1 MEEIREDVRMN
12 ALLTFLQINMSE
24 FTLAFGFSI
33 IAILFIVW
41 QLSDKRFDLR
51 EVLIDGGSGR
61 VSLYKLGQ
69 VTALLVST
77 WILIFETKTGRL
89 NEWLFTMYMFAW
101 AGANSLNKYIEHK
114 GKTPAGRDGSEP
126 TENQNGRIK

>member
-1 MEEIREDVRMN
+1 VDEVCEDVRMME
-12 ALLTFLQINMSE
+12 FLSIIQTNMSE
-24 FTLAFGFSI
+24 FTLAFGIAVMAI
-33 IAILFIVW
+33 ILIIW

-61 VSLYKLGQ
+61 VSLYKVGQ
-69 VTALLVST
+69 FTALLVST
-77 WILIFETKTGRL
+77 WILMFETEAGRM

-114 GKTPAGRDGSEP
+114 GRTDEIQKL
-126 TENQNGRIK
+126 ENKLDK